1 VTDYLAKYHFLLVM
15 LGLVQRS
22 LDFRMSQTN
31 ADWAMQTLLHRLL
44 TSQLSHSNDLSMY
57 RVHLLGQI
65 YLCLIDRH

>member
-1 VTDYLAKYHFLLVM
+1 MTDYLAKYHFLLVM

>member
-1 VTDYLAKYHFLLVM
+1 MTDYLAKYHFLLVM
-15 LGLVQRS
+15 LGSVQRI

-44 TSQLSHSNDLSMY
+44 TSQLSHSNDLSMC

-65 YLCLIDRH
+65 YLCLIGRH